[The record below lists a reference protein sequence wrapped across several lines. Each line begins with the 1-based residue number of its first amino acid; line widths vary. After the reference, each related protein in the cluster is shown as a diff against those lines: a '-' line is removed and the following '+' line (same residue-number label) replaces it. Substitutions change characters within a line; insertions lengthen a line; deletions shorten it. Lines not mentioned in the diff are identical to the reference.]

1 MAGRSYPIPSRTRS
15 SSSPAPM
22 VLHGQPCGRVGRR
35 RGLVPPR
42 PPREALLAGVLLF
55 SPVHFAQYPREIHR
69 VRGFTFLPRSCA
81 ARRGQPPSRRSA
93 SWSSG
98 SRSHAAGRALAG
110 RQTTAQPPARTQ
122 ATALRRNRAVKDRH
136 TGRGSFSI
144 IVKNLSKAPEF
155 LLHVWKTLGSK
166 PQPTPSGLAG

>member
-42 PPREALLAGVLLF
+42 PSREALLAGVLLF
-55 SPVHFAQYPREIHR
+55 SPVHFAQYPREIRR
-69 VRGFTFLPRSCA
+69 VRGFAFLPGSCS

-93 SWSSG
+93 AIACARIDHATGALFSPPLRGAFAQAPIGGFSRFRRDRRGSPSHPALTSRASPRSG
-98 SRSHAAGRALAG
+98 SRASA
-110 RQTTAQPPARTQ
+110 ART
-122 ATALRRNRAVKDRH
+122 
-136 TGRGSFSI
+136 TG
-144 IVKNLSKAPEF
+144 
-155 LLHVWKTLGSK
+155 LGDLEI
-166 PQPTPSGLAG
+166 Q